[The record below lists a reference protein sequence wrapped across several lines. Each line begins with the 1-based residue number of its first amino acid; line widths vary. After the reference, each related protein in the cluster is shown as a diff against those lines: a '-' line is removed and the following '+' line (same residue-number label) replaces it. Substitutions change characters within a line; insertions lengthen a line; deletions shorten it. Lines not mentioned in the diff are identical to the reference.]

1 MRSAR
6 NIVAFPGE
14 GKAPGGGKALGGGK
28 TSRGGTNS
36 GEDKRGQRDE
46 LAFLPA
52 ALEIVE
58 TPPSPTGRAIAIT
71 LIALFCLALAWASL
85 GQVDIVASAPG
96 KIVPT
101 GRSKVIQPFE
111 TGVVRAIHVKDGQS
125 VTAGE
130 TLIELD
136 PTINEADGNRLRSD
150 LMAARL
156 DIARLRAALAG
167 TADPLADFAPPAE
180 AASAVIAT
188 QRQFLMNMLEEH
200 RAKLAAL
207 DRQRTQKEAERAS
220 IAATI
225 DKLQA
230 TIPIHQERV
239 DIRKLLYDHQ
249 NGSKLIY
256 LEDLQSLVENQREL
270 VVAKSRYREA
280 EAATAAIVETRAQME
295 AEYRRGL
302 SGELAEAERKA
313 AGLTEDL
320 VKAEQR
326 TKLQLLAAPVD
337 GMVQQLAV
345 HTVGGVV
352 TPAQT
357 LLVIAPTDSR
367 LEIEAMVSN
376 RDIGFIHVQLH
387 EIRGRSRRGAQR
399 VPGCDC
405 TRQASRQVGRDPGRS
420 RRWQRATRPGAGL
433 RGACVSRQVADPGGR
448 WPRQSIARHGR
459 YRRDQNRGAQDHQLL
474 ALAFAQ
480 LPPGEPEGEMIEV
493 GLLERTRIRF
503 LS

>member
-376 RDIGFIHVQLH
+376 RDIGFIHAGQGA
-387 EIRGRSRRGAQR
+387 EIKVDTFSFTRYGVVRGEVLSVSQDAIVRDKPQGKSDGTQAARGDGSEPPGQELVFAARVSLDRSQIQVEDGLVNLSPGMAVTVEIKTGARRIISYLLS
-399 VPGCDC
+399 PLLNY
-405 TRQASRQVGRDPGRS
+405 RQAS
-420 RRWQRATRPGAGL
+420 L
-433 RGACVSRQVADPGGR
+433 R
-448 WPRQSIARHGR
+448 
-459 YRRDQNRGAQDHQLL
+459 
-474 ALAFAQ
+474 
-480 LPPGEPEGEMIEV
+480 
-493 GLLERTRIRF
+493 ER
-503 LS
+503 